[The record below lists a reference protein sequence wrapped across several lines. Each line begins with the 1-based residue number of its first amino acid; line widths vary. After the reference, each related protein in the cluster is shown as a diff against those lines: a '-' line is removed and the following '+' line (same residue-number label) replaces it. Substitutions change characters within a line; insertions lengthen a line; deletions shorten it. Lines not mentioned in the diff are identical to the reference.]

1 VSLDADAT
9 AIVSR
14 LILKLEEAAA
24 EIVALRAERDH
35 VRAELLRMLVELEAI
50 SAALVAKGGGA

>member
-1 VSLDADAT
+1 MSLDADAT

-14 LILKLEEAAA
+14 LIVKLEEAAA

-35 VRAELLRMLVELEAI
+35 VRDELLRMLVELEAI
-50 SAALVAKGGGA
+50 SAELNRKQGGG

>member
-14 LILKLEEAAA
+14 LIVKLEEAAA

-35 VRAELLRMLVELEAI
+35 VRDELLRMLVELEAI
-50 SAALVAKGGGA
+50 SAELNRKQGGG

>member
-1 VSLDADAT
+1 MSLDADAT